1 MRSFC
6 LYELYTNKDNAA
18 LVNQPDKQTTSR
30 VSLQGTNDEI
40 TISNKQVVSTDHDC
54 SYDGGYQCIG
64 NRSKSKC

>member
-6 LYELYTNKDNAA
+6 LYELYANKDNAA

-40 TISNKQVVSTDHDC
+40 TISNK
-54 SYDGGYQCIG
+54 
-64 NRSKSKC
+64 